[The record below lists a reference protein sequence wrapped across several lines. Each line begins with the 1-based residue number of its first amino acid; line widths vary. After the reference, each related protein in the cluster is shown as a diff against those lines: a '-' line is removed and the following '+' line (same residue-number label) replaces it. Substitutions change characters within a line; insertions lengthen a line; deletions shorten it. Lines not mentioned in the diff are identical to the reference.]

1 MTKRRKNGEG
11 SIQKL
16 PNGKYRMKK
25 QVGFLPNGRPR
36 ILTVTGTTAPDCIHK
51 MNLKEKDFEN
61 DHPLLMGEKSIKK
74 VTVKQLCEQ
83 HLDYDMSYDHL
94 KPSSSNRREDTIRNQ
109 IGKYPIGNY
118 QAVTVK
124 SQDVVTHIDE
134 LIKKGINVSSVEKAY
149 NVINAAYK
157 WAGAQNYLCDNPCTS
172 VHDMVK
178 NRLSKLKVKNSSNGV
193 VRILSDKQ
201 VKLLED
207 YGKKAKERFKPYRY
221 HSVLGMLFML
231 HTGLRVGE
239 LCALRWRDYNEKNGV
254 ITINKTRN
262 KIRLYNPK
270 SEKNTY
276 TSNENAAKNWHSR
289 TIALRTE
296 AINDLK
302 EIRRISTK
310 DGPDD
315 YIILSRSG
323 TPTDSRQ
330 YYPRINDYYQEAGM
344 PEGITG
350 AHILRRTIAT
360 KMYKEGARVEDIA
373 AYLGDRPE
381 TILKHYICLSE
392 QIISEDEVINVIKY
406 PVQNVDAIN

>member
-1 MTKRRKNGEG
+1 MMKRRKNGEG

-25 QVGFLPNGRPR
+25 QVAFLPNGRPR
-36 ILTVTGTTAPDCIHK
+36 ILTVTGTSAPDCIRK
-51 MNLKEKDFEN
+51 MNLKERDFGN

-74 VTVKQLCEQ
+74 VTVKELCEQ
-83 HLDYDMSYDHL
+83 HLEYDTTYDHL
-94 KPSSSNRREDTIRNQ
+94 KPSSANRREDTIRNQ
-109 IGKYPIGNY
+109 IGKYPIGDY

-134 LIKKGINVSSVEKAY
+134 LIKKGINVSSVEKTY

-157 WAGAQNYLCDNPCTS
+157 WAGAQNYLYDNPCTS
-172 VHDMVK
+172 VHNLVK
-178 NRLSKLKVKNSSNGV
+178 NRLSKLKVRNSSDGV
-193 VRILSDKQ
+193 VKILSEKQ

-207 YGKKAKERFKPYRY
+207 YGKNAKESFKPYRY
-221 HSVLGMLFML
+221 HSVLGVMFML

-254 ITINKTRN
+254 ITISKTRN
-262 KIRLYNPK
+262 KIRVHNPK
-270 SEKNTY
+270 TDKDEY
-276 TSNENAAKNWHSR
+276 IANENAAKNWHSR
-289 TIALRTE
+289 TIALRAE
-296 AINDLK
+296 AIHVLK
-302 EIRRISTK
+302 EIRRVTMK

-315 YIILSRSG
+315 YILLSQYG
-323 TPTDSRQ
+323 EPTDPRQ
-330 YYPRINDYYQEAGM
+330 YDPRINDYYKEAGM

-373 AYLGDRPE
+373 AYLGDQPE
-381 TILKHYICLSE
+381 TILKHYICLTE
-392 QIISEDEVINVIKY
+392 QIISDDEVINVVKY
-406 PVQNVDAIN
+406 PVQNVDTVN